1 MGKNDYGKRWEY
13 TKDVIFGRL
22 DKRMR
27 EDKLYLDYTL
37 TLPKLSG
44 MTGTNRTYASRAIC
58 GRFRNFRD
66 YVNTLRVENLLSDV
80 QCGRCCD
87 DIAGDPDEFAN
98 KYGFRTRRSLD
109 RVLVKETGCTYRKI
123 KQRGQGLE

>member
-37 TLPKLSG
+37 TLPNLSG
-44 MTGTNRTYASRAIC
+44 MMGTNST
-58 GRFRNFRD
+58 
-66 YVNTLRVENLLSDV
+66 
-80 QCGRCCD
+80 
-87 DIAGDPDEFAN
+87 
-98 KYGFRTRRSLD
+98 
-109 RVLVKETGCTYRKI
+109 
-123 KQRGQGLE
+123 